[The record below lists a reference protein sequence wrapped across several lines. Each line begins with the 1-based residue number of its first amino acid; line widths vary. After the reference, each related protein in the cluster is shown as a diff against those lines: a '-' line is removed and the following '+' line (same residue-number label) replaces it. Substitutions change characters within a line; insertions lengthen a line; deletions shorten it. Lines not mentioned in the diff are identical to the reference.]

1 MSEEIMQKKENGL
14 IRLLKFKKAIRQCI
28 QNGADNNEMQQIA
41 DQHGFTFAK
50 PF

>member
-1 MSEEIMQKKENGL
+1 MNKQKSRRTNGL
-14 IRLLKFKKAIRQCI
+14 IRLLQFKKAIRDCI
-28 QNGADNNEMQQIA
+28 QNGADVHEMKRIA